1 MQIEDEYFEALDIP
15 VLRGRSFAAA
25 DLEEGSNVVAVNQSF
40 VERYWPKGEDPL
52 GRRVR
57 NGWEPPADG
66 EPAPWL
72 TIVGVVADVRHQ
84 GFDDP
89 PRPELYVPYSNA
101 PGRGMTVV
109 IETASDPAALAAL
122 ARETVSKIDADQ
134 PVYNARTVDE
144 IVEREAAGFR
154 AIAQILGTVG
164 FGALALAAV
173 GIYGVITWSM
183 SQRRQEI
190 GIRRAVGA
198 SGRDIVWLTVRQ
210 GLTPVAIGLVI
221 GTGLSVGFAFMLRGL
236 MFSIAPAAPGN
247 YVMPAAGLLVVAMVA
262 SLVPAMRATRL
273 DPLVVLRHE

>member
-1 MQIEDEYFEALDIP
+1 M
-15 VLRGRSFAAA
+15 
-25 DLEEGSNVVAVNQSF
+25 
-40 VERYWPKGEDPL
+40 
-52 GRRVR
+52 
-57 NGWEPPADG
+57 
-66 EPAPWL
+66 
-72 TIVGVVADVRHQ
+72 
-84 GFDDP
+84 
-89 PRPELYVPYSNA
+89 
-101 PGRGMTVV
+101 
-109 IETASDPAALAAL
+109 
-122 ARETVSKIDADQ
+122 SKIDADQ

-236 MFSIAPAAPGN
+236 MFEIAPAAPAN
-247 YVMPAAGLLVVAMVA
+247 YLVPAAGLLVVATAA
-262 SLVPAMRATRL
+262 SLVPAARATRL
-273 DPLVVLRHE
+273 DPLAVLRHDRGGAPNTATFRHWPSVAAPTLVRFCNVSRRARKNRAPAAVSRYGWRRPSAATGSISLRDRAARSLRKASPDRSAVPPSSRCPRSSRSRASDRRRR